1 MLTTDQIEKALPVTL
16 RSSVTQS
23 LVDRINNAVSDPEI
37 AENIR
42 ENFLSY
48 STVLK
53 EGRYKTEDYLNAV
66 MYVSF
71 KLMDMSNK
79 DAYARA
85 FPTRYATLLAKGMTE
100 KDISAYV
107 SAYHKGKLVNKIM
120 EQALVP
126 TWVLNQDIH
135 QKAINQLSYLM
146 MNADSQKVQSDSAN
160 ALLTHLAKPKEAG
173 PLINIDMTNTNG
185 VDEMRDML
193 AKLAKQQQDLIA
205 SGMTAKSIAAQSIVD
220 VEARDVSN
228 S

>member
-1 MLTTDQIEKALPVTL
+1 MLTQEQVEKALPVTL
-16 RSSVTQS
+16 RSAVTQS
-23 LVDRINNAVSDPEI
+23 LVARINNAVSDPEE
-37 AENIR
+37 AQMVR

-53 EGRYKTEDYLNAV
+53 EGRHKTEDYLSAV

-71 KLMDMSNK
+71 KLMDMTNQE
-79 DAYARA
+79 AYARA
-85 FPTRYATLLAKGMTE
+85 FPTRYAALLAKGMTA

-126 TWVLNQDIH
+126 TWVLNQDLH
-135 QKAINQLSYLM
+135 QKAINHLAHLM
-146 MNADSQKVQSDSAN
+146 LNAYSEKVQSDSAN
-160 ALLTHLAKPKEAG
+160 ALLTHLAKPKEVG
-173 PLINIDMTNTNG
+173 PLININVENASG

-193 AKLAKQQQDLIA
+193 TKMAKQQQELIA
-205 SGMTAKSIAAQSIVD
+205 NGVTAKTIASQNIMD
-220 VEARDVSN
+220 VEAKDVRN

>member
-1 MLTTDQIEKALPVTL
+1 MLTSEQIEKALPATL
-16 RSSVTQS
+16 RSAVTPS
-23 LVDRINNAVSDPEI
+23 LVDRINMAVNDPEM
-37 AENIR
+37 AESIR

-48 STVLK
+48 STVLR

-79 DAYARA
+79 DAYART
-85 FPTRYATLLAKGMTE
+85 FPTRYATLLAKGTTD

-126 TWVLNQDIH
+126 TWVLNQDLH
-135 QKAINQLSYLM
+135 QKAINRLADLM
-146 MNADSQKVQSDSAN
+146 VNADSQKVQSDSAN
-160 ALLTHLAKPKEAG
+160 ALLTHLTKPKEAG
-173 PLINIDMTNTNG
+173 PLINFEMTNASG
-185 VDEMRDML
+185 IDEMRDML
-193 AKLAKQQQDLIA
+193 AMMAKRQQDMIA
-205 SGMTAKSIAAQSIVD
+205 SGVTAKTIAGQRIVD
-220 VEARDVSN
+220 VEVKHVPN

>member
-1 MLTTDQIEKALPVTL
+1 MLTQEQIEKALPVTL
-16 RSSVTQS
+16 RNSVTQG
-23 LVDRINNAVSDPEI
+23 LVDRINQAVADPVM
-37 AENIR
+37 AESIR
-42 ENFLSY
+42 DNFLSY

-71 KLMDMSNK
+71 KLMDMPNK
-79 DAYARA
+79 DAYART
-85 FPTRYATLLAKGMTE
+85 FPARHATLLAKGATE

-107 SAYHKGKLVNKIM
+107 AAYHKGKLVNQIM

-146 MNADSQKVQSDSAN
+146 IHADSQKVQSDSAN

-173 PLINIDMTNTNG
+173 PLINLNVSNASG

-193 AKLAKQQQDLIA
+193 TKLAQQQRELIA
-205 SGMTAKSIAAQSIVD
+205 TGITAKAIASQDIMEI
-220 VEARDVSN
+220 EAKYVPN
-228 S
+228 N

>member
-1 MLTTDQIEKALPVTL
+1 MLTQEQIEKALPVTL
-16 RSSVTQS
+16 RGSVTQG
-23 LVDRINNAVSDPEI
+23 LVDKINQATTDPMM
-37 AENIR
+37 AESIR

-71 KLMDMSNK
+71 KLMDMPNK
-79 DAYARA
+79 DAYART
-85 FPTRYATLLAKGMTE
+85 FPTRYATLLAKGATE

-107 SAYHKGKLVNKIM
+107 SAYHKGKLVNQIM

-146 MNADSQKVQSDSAN
+146 IHADSQKVQSDSAN

-173 PLINIDMTNTNG
+173 PLINLNVSNASG

-193 AKLAKQQQDLIA
+193 TKLAQQQRELIA
-205 SGMTAKSIAAQSIVD
+205 SGITAKVIASQDIME
-220 VEARDVSN
+220 VEAKYVPN
-228 S
+228 N